1 MKKDMK
7 FLDYNGLLWRYVSE
21 ANQYA
26 HSEIAQSGKQDVGP
40 IKHGFDVLI
49 ALCASSN
56 ENVEKIY

>member
-1 MKKDMK
+1 M
-7 FLDYNGLLWRYVSE
+7 SE